1 MRNLKIGLAALV
13 IALVAAVV
21 IRQEQRAQRLQAEVN
36 TLHAR
41 IAAAQSLQEEN
52 QRLVEQTRTAEEHAS
67 ENLRELMRL
76 RGLAHATQDVPK
88 EPSHRGSGKQ
98 PPLDRSE
105 VPKQQPYQYTPEQW
119 SRFVETLNFG
129 KKLGLALSKLAQAN
143 DGQMPTDLTSAGA
156 WLATNA
162 VPLAGDS
169 TNGISEE
176 DFELVYKRRL
186 PELKDAEHTI
196 LAEEKEP
203 VQITEGLW
211 IRFYVF
217 ADGHV
222 ERVEATTRDGFAA
235 REKELWPEQPEPS
248 HP

>member
-1 MRNLKIGLAALV
+1 MRNLKIGLIGLV

-21 IRQEQRAQRLQAEVN
+21 IRQEQRAQRLQVEVN
-36 TLHAR
+36 TLQAR
-41 IAAAQSLQEEN
+41 SAAAQSVQEEN
-52 QRLVEQTRTAEEHAS
+52 QRLVEKNSVAEKHAN
-67 ENLRELMRL
+67 ENLRQLMRL
-76 RGLAHATQDVPK
+76 RSLAHATQDVRK
-88 EPSHRGSGKQ
+88 ESSHRGSSRQ
-98 PPLDRSE
+98 PPIDRSE

-129 KKLGLALSKLAQAN
+129 KKLGLALSTLAQAN

-162 VPLAGDS
+162 VPLGGDS

-176 DFELVYKRRL
+176 NFELVYKGRL
-186 PELKDAEHTI
+186 PELKDSEHTI
-196 LAEEKEP
+196 MAKEKEP
-203 VQITEGLW
+203 VPITEGLW

-222 ERVEATTRDGFAA
+222 ERVEATTPDGFPA
-235 REKELWPEQPEPS
+235 REKELWPEQPEP
-248 HP
+248 

>member
-1 MRNLKIGLAALV
+1 MRKLKIGLTGLV

-36 TLHAR
+36 TLHAQT
-41 IAAAQSLQEEN
+41 AAAQALQEEN
-52 QRLVEQTRTAEEHAS
+52 QRLVEQTRAAEKHAN
-67 ENLRELMRL
+67 ENLGELMRL
-76 RGLAHATQDVPK
+76 RRLAHATRDVQK
-88 EPSHRGSGKQ
+88 ESSRTGPGRQ

-105 VPKQQPYQYTPEQW
+105 VPKEQPYQYTPEQW

-129 KKLGLALSKLAQAN
+129 KKLGLALSTLAEAN
-143 DGQMPTDLTSAGA
+143 DGQMPADLTSAAA

-162 VPLAGDS
+162 VPLEGDS

-176 DFELVYKRRL
+176 HFELVYKRRL
-186 PELKDAEHTI
+186 PELKDPEHTI
-196 LAEEKEP
+196 MAKQKEP
-203 VQITEGLW
+203 DQITEGLW

-222 ERVEATTRDGFAA
+222 ERVEATTPDGFAA
-235 REKELWPEQPEPS
+235 REKELWPEQPEP
-248 HP
+248 